1 MVWAT
6 SSNFYEIVG
15 IYVAIRVII
24 LITLVAA
31 SLSGQA
37 ATTVYQKPSD
47 FIRSVCG
54 GTIPTT
60 QAITLT
66 AANQSRIK
74 RLMGHEYRP
83 SRVRYWVSGGRM
95 VVILEE
101 IGKTKPITTGFV
113 VKGGQIEM
121 VKMLIYRETIGAE
134 VRRTSFTNQFK
145 GATID
150 SKGKLTRRINNI
162 SGATLSTRAT
172 MEMGR
177 LAVYLDQIRPK

>member
-1 MVWAT
+1 L
-6 SSNFYEIVG
+6 
-15 IYVAIRVII
+15 I

-31 SLSGQA
+31 SLSGMA

-54 GTIPTT
+54 GSIPTT
-60 QAITLT
+60 RTLTLT
-66 AANQSRIK
+66 ASHQSKIR

-83 SRVRYWVSGGRM
+83 SKVRYWMSGRRM

-101 IGKTKPITTGFV
+101 VGKTQPITTGFV
-113 VKGGQIEM
+113 VSGGKIEL

-145 GATID
+145 GATIG
-150 SKGKLTRRINNI
+150 SNGKLTRRINNI
-162 SGATLSTRAT
+162 AGATLSTRAF

-177 LAVYLDQIRPK
+177 VAVYLDQIRSK

>member
-1 MVWAT
+1 ML
-6 SSNFYEIVG
+6 
-15 IYVAIRVII
+15 RVLI

-31 SLSGQA
+31 SLSGMA

-54 GTIPTT
+54 GSIPTT
-60 QAITLT
+60 RTLTLT
-66 AANQSRIK
+66 ASHQSKIR

-83 SRVRYWVSGGRM
+83 SKVRYWMSGRRM

-101 IGKTKPITTGFV
+101 VGKTQPITTGLV
-113 VKGGQIEM
+113 VSGGKIEL

-145 GATID
+145 GATIG
-150 SKGKLTRRINNI
+150 SNGKLTRRINNI
-162 SGATLSTRAT
+162 AGATLSTRAF

-177 LAVYLDQIRPK
+177 VAVYLDQIRSK

>member
-1 MVWAT
+1 
-6 SSNFYEIVG
+6 
-15 IYVAIRVII
+15 
-24 LITLVAA
+24 
-31 SLSGQA
+31 
-37 ATTVYQKPSD
+37 
-47 FIRSVCG
+47 
-54 GTIPTT
+54 
-60 QAITLT
+60 
-66 AANQSRIK
+66 
-74 RLMGHEYRP
+74 
-83 SRVRYWVSGGRM
+83 M

>member
-1 MVWAT
+1 MWGTA
-6 SSNFYEIVG
+6 SNFDEIVG
-15 IYVAIRVII
+15 IYVPLRVII

-31 SLSGQA
+31 SLSGKA
-37 ATTVYQKPSD
+37 ATTVYQKPSE

-54 GTIPTT
+54 GKIPTT
-60 QAITLT
+60 RAINLT
-66 AANQSRIK
+66 SSQQSRIR

-83 SRVRYWVSGGRM
+83 SRVRYWMYGSRM

-101 IGKTKPITTGFV
+101 IGKTQPITTGFV
-113 VKGGQIEM
+113 VRGGKIEL

-150 SKGKLTRRINNI
+150 SNGKLSRRINNI
-162 SGATLSTRAT
+162 AGATLSTRAF

>member
-1 MVWAT
+1 M
-6 SSNFYEIVG
+6 
-15 IYVAIRVII
+15 IRVLI

-31 SLSGQA
+31 SLSGMA

-54 GTIPTT
+54 GKIPTT
-60 QAITLT
+60 RTLTLT
-66 AANQSRIK
+66 ASHQSKIR

-83 SRVRYWVSGGRM
+83 SKVRYWMSGRRM

-101 IGKTKPITTGFV
+101 VGKTQPITTGFV
-113 VKGGQIEM
+113 VSGGKIEL

-145 GATID
+145 GATIG
-150 SKGKLTRRINNI
+150 SNGKLTRRINNI
-162 SGATLSTRAT
+162 AGATLSTRAF

-177 LAVYLDQIRPK
+177 VAVYLDQIRSK

>member
-1 MVWAT
+1 ML
-6 SSNFYEIVG
+6 
-15 IYVAIRVII
+15 RVLI

-31 SLSGQA
+31 SLSGMA

-54 GTIPTT
+54 GSIPTT
-60 QAITLT
+60 RTLTLT
-66 AANQSRIK
+66 ASHQSKIR

-83 SRVRYWVSGGRM
+83 SKVRYWMSGRRM

-101 IGKTKPITTGFV
+101 VGKPQPITTGFV
-113 VKGGQIEM
+113 VSGGKIEL

-145 GATID
+145 GATIG
-150 SKGKLTRRINNI
+150 SNGKLTRRINNI
-162 SGATLSTRAT
+162 AGATLSTRAF

-177 LAVYLDQIRPK
+177 VAVYLDQIRPK

>member
-1 MVWAT
+1 ML
-6 SSNFYEIVG
+6 
-15 IYVAIRVII
+15 RVLI

-31 SLSGQA
+31 SLPGMA
-37 ATTVYQKPSD
+37 ATTVYQKPSE

-54 GTIPTT
+54 GKIPTT
-60 QAITLT
+60 RTLTLT
-66 AANQSRIK
+66 ASHQSKIR

-83 SRVRYWVSGGRM
+83 SKVRYWMSGRRM

-101 IGKTKPITTGFV
+101 VGKTQPITTGFV
-113 VKGGQIEM
+113 VNGGKIEL

-145 GATID
+145 GATIG
-150 SKGKLTRRINNI
+150 SNGKLTRRINNI
-162 SGATLSTRAT
+162 AGATLSTRAF

-177 LAVYLDQIRPK
+177 VAVYLDQIRSK

>member
-1 MVWAT
+1 M
-6 SSNFYEIVG
+6 
-15 IYVAIRVII
+15 IRVLI

-31 SLSGQA
+31 SLSGMA

-54 GTIPTT
+54 GKIPTT
-60 QAITLT
+60 RTLTLT
-66 AANQSRIK
+66 ASHQSKIR
-74 RLMGHEYRP
+74 RLMGHDYRP
-83 SRVRYWVSGGRM
+83 SKVRYWMSGRRM

-101 IGKTKPITTGFV
+101 VGKTQPITTGFV
-113 VKGGQIEM
+113 VSGGKIEL

-145 GATID
+145 GATIG
-150 SKGKLTRRINNI
+150 SNGKLTRRINNI
-162 SGATLSTRAT
+162 AGATLSTRAF

-177 LAVYLDQIRPK
+177 VAVYLDQIRSK

>member
-1 MVWAT
+1 M
-6 SSNFYEIVG
+6 
-15 IYVAIRVII
+15 
-24 LITLVAA
+24 
-31 SLSGQA
+31 A

-54 GTIPTT
+54 GSIPTT
-60 QAITLT
+60 RTLTLT
-66 AANQSRIK
+66 ASHHSKIR

-83 SRVRYWVSGGRM
+83 SKVRYWMSGRRM

-101 IGKTKPITTGFV
+101 VGKTQPITTGFV
-113 VKGGQIEM
+113 VSGGKIEL

-145 GATID
+145 GATIG
-150 SKGKLTRRINNI
+150 SNGKLTRRINNI
-162 SGATLSTRAT
+162 AGATLSTRAF

-177 LAVYLDQIRPK
+177 VAVYLDQIRSK

>member
-1 MVWAT
+1 ML
-6 SSNFYEIVG
+6 
-15 IYVAIRVII
+15 RVLI

-31 SLSGQA
+31 SLSGMA

-54 GTIPTT
+54 GKIPTT
-60 QAITLT
+60 RTLTLT
-66 AANQSRIK
+66 ASHQSKIRS
-74 RLMGHEYRP
+74 LMGHEYRP
-83 SRVRYWVSGGRM
+83 SKVRYWMSGRRM

-101 IGKTKPITTGFV
+101 VGKTQPITTGFV
-113 VKGGQIEM
+113 VSGGKIEL

-145 GATID
+145 GATIG
-150 SKGKLTRRINNI
+150 SNGKLTRRINNI
-162 SGATLSTRAT
+162 AGATLSTRAF

-177 LAVYLDQIRPK
+177 VAVYLDQIRPK

>member
-1 MVWAT
+1 L
-6 SSNFYEIVG
+6 
-15 IYVAIRVII
+15 I

-31 SLSGQA
+31 SLSGMA

-54 GTIPTT
+54 GKIPTT
-60 QAITLT
+60 RTLTLT
-66 AANQSRIK
+66 ASHQSKIR

-83 SRVRYWVSGGRM
+83 SKVRYWMSGRRM

-101 IGKTKPITTGFV
+101 VGKTQPITTGFV
-113 VKGGQIEM
+113 VSGGKIEL

-145 GATID
+145 GATIG
-150 SKGKLTRRINNI
+150 SNEKLTRRINNI
-162 SGATLSTRAT
+162 AGATLSTRAF

-177 LAVYLDQIRPK
+177 VAVYLDQIRSK

>member
-1 MVWAT
+1 ML
-6 SSNFYEIVG
+6 
-15 IYVAIRVII
+15 RVFI

-31 SLSGQA
+31 SLPGMA

-54 GTIPTT
+54 GKIPTT
-60 QAITLT
+60 RTLTLT
-66 AANQSRIK
+66 ASHQSKIR

-83 SRVRYWVSGGRM
+83 SKVRYWMSGRRM

-101 IGKTKPITTGFV
+101 VGKTQPITTGFV
-113 VKGGQIEM
+113 VSGGKIEL

-145 GATID
+145 GATIG
-150 SKGKLTRRINNI
+150 SNGKLTRRINNI
-162 SGATLSTRAT
+162 AGATLSTRAF

-177 LAVYLDQIRPK
+177 VAVYLDQIRSK

>member
-1 MVWAT
+1 ML
-6 SSNFYEIVG
+6 
-15 IYVAIRVII
+15 RVLI

-31 SLSGQA
+31 SLSGMA

-54 GTIPTT
+54 GSIPTT
-60 QAITLT
+60 RTLTLT
-66 AANQSRIK
+66 ASHQSKIR

-83 SRVRYWVSGGRM
+83 SKVRYWMSGRRM

-101 IGKTKPITTGFV
+101 VGKTQPITTGFV
-113 VKGGQIEM
+113 VNGGKIEL

-134 VRRTSFTNQFK
+134 VRRTSFTSQFK
-145 GATID
+145 GATIG
-150 SKGKLTRRINNI
+150 SNGKLTRRINNI
-162 SGATLSTRAT
+162 AGATLSTRAF

-177 LAVYLDQIRPK
+177 VAVYLDQIRSK

>member
-1 MVWAT
+1 M
-6 SSNFYEIVG
+6 
-15 IYVAIRVII
+15 IRVLI

-31 SLSGQA
+31 SLSGMA

-54 GTIPTT
+54 GSIPTT
-60 QAITLT
+60 RTLTLT
-66 AANQSRIK
+66 ASHQSKIR

-83 SRVRYWVSGGRM
+83 SKVRYWMSGRRM

-101 IGKTKPITTGFV
+101 VGKTQPITTGFV
-113 VKGGQIEM
+113 VSGGKIEL

-145 GATID
+145 GATIG
-150 SKGKLTRRINNI
+150 SNGKLTRRINNI
-162 SGATLSTRAT
+162 AGATLSTRAF

-177 LAVYLDQIRPK
+177 VAVYLDQIRPK

>member
-1 MVWAT
+1 M
-6 SSNFYEIVG
+6 
-15 IYVAIRVII
+15 IRVLI

-31 SLSGQA
+31 SLSGMA

-54 GTIPTT
+54 GKIPTT
-60 QAITLT
+60 RTLTLT
-66 AANQSRIK
+66 ASHQSKIR

-83 SRVRYWVSGGRM
+83 SKVRYWMSGRRM

-101 IGKTKPITTGFV
+101 VGKTQPITTGFV
-113 VKGGQIEM
+113 VSGGKIEL

-145 GATID
+145 AATIG
-150 SKGKLTRRINNI
+150 SNGKLTRRINNI
-162 SGATLSTRAT
+162 AGATLSTRAF

-177 LAVYLDQIRPK
+177 VAVYLDQIRSK

>member
-1 MVWAT
+1 M
-6 SSNFYEIVG
+6 
-15 IYVAIRVII
+15 IRVLI

-31 SLSGQA
+31 SLSGMA
-37 ATTVYQKPSD
+37 ATTVYQKPSE

-54 GTIPTT
+54 GKIPTT
-60 QAITLT
+60 RTLTLT
-66 AANQSRIK
+66 ASHQSKIR

-83 SRVRYWVSGGRM
+83 SKVRYWMSGRRM

-101 IGKTKPITTGFV
+101 VGKTQPITTGFV
-113 VKGGQIEM
+113 VNGGKIEL

-145 GATID
+145 GATIG
-150 SKGKLTRRINNI
+150 SNGKLTRRINNI
-162 SGATLSTRAT
+162 AGATLSTRAF

-177 LAVYLDQIRPK
+177 VAVYLDQIRPK

>member
-1 MVWAT
+1 ML
-6 SSNFYEIVG
+6 
-15 IYVAIRVII
+15 RVFI

-31 SLSGQA
+31 SLPGMA
-37 ATTVYQKPSD
+37 ATTVYQKPSE

-54 GTIPTT
+54 GKIPTT
-60 QAITLT
+60 RTLTLT
-66 AANQSRIK
+66 ASHQSKIR

-83 SRVRYWVSGGRM
+83 SKVRYWMSGRRM

-101 IGKTKPITTGFV
+101 VGKTQPITTGFV
-113 VKGGQIEM
+113 VNGGKIEL

-145 GATID
+145 GATIG
-150 SKGKLTRRINNI
+150 SNGKLTRRINNI
-162 SGATLSTRAT
+162 AGATLSTRAF

-177 LAVYLDQIRPK
+177 VAVYLDQIRSK

>member
-1 MVWAT
+1 L
-6 SSNFYEIVG
+6 
-15 IYVAIRVII
+15 I

-31 SLSGQA
+31 SLSGMA

-54 GTIPTT
+54 GKIPTT
-60 QAITLT
+60 RTLTLT
-66 AANQSRIK
+66 ASHQSKIR

-83 SRVRYWVSGGRM
+83 SKVRYWMSGRRM

-101 IGKTKPITTGFV
+101 VGKTQPITTGFV
-113 VKGGQIEM
+113 VSGGKIEL

-145 GATID
+145 GATIG
-150 SKGKLTRRINNI
+150 SNGKLTRRINNI
-162 SGATLSTRAT
+162 AGATLSTRAF

-177 LAVYLDQIRPK
+177 VAVYLDQIRSK